1 MMHVQFLHRD
11 AWSKASLHR
20 LYDIAVSAS
29 GAQGFPS
36 YLSITSAVFRA
47 HYQQPLENSTPSP
60 QICCRFPALKFVWC
74 ACDRGPPARR
84 RTQETVPW

>member
-36 YLSITSAVFRA
+36 YLSITSAAFRA
-47 HYQQPLENSTPSP
+47 LPATSRKLNPLPTNLLSVPSP
-60 QICCRFPALKFVWC
+60 QVCVVRL
-74 ACDRGPPARR
+74 
-84 RTQETVPW
+84 